1 MSFWK
6 LWGLDYLCGLYREVF
21 ANILDPFPVLKRKEA
36 RTFGEYISKRKCLE
50 EYDKIRTILN
60 DEWGR
65 ILKLPENAIITREK
79 ITDYL
84 LKWQPDNDKS
94 KFLEGAGY
102 SSGNWERLLEDI
114 RTQILPVEAELMRKT
129 AYGDLFR
136 IRGKLLG
143 PNGVSIRV
151 ITIWMTEDA
160 SRQTKF
166 ITLFPDK
173 EG

>member
-1 MSFWK
+1 MK
-6 LWGLDYLCGLYREVF
+6 
-21 ANILDPFPVLKRKEA
+21 
-36 RTFGEYISKRKCLE
+36 IS
-50 EYDKIRTILN
+50 
-60 DEWGR
+60 
-65 ILKLPENAIITREK
+65 ENAIITREK

-94 KFLEGAGY
+94 KFLARAGY
-102 SSGNWERLLEDI
+102 SSDNWQRLLEDI
-114 RTQILPVEAELMRKT
+114 RTQILRIEAELMRKT

-143 PNGVSIRV
+143 PNGVSLRV
-151 ITIWMTEDA
+151 ITVWMAEYA

>member
-1 MSFWK
+1 M
-6 LWGLDYLCGLYREVF
+6 
-21 ANILDPFPVLKRKEA
+21 
-36 RTFGEYISKRKCLE
+36 
-50 EYDKIRTILN
+50 
-60 DEWGR
+60 
-65 ILKLPENAIITREK
+65 KLPAESIISSEK
-79 ITDYL
+79 ITEYL

-94 KFLEGAGY
+94 EFLAQAGY
-102 SSGNWERLLEDI
+102 SSDNWQRLLDDI
-114 RTQILPVEAELMRKT
+114 RAQILPMEAELIRKT

-143 PNGVSIRV
+143 PNGVLLRV
-151 ITIWMTEDA
+151 ITVWMEEYV

>member
-1 MSFWK
+1 M
-6 LWGLDYLCGLYREVF
+6 
-21 ANILDPFPVLKRKEA
+21 
-36 RTFGEYISKRKCLE
+36 
-50 EYDKIRTILN
+50 
-60 DEWGR
+60 
-65 ILKLPENAIITREK
+65 KLPENAVITPEK

-94 KFLEGAGY
+94 KFLARAGY
-102 SSGNWERLLEDI
+102 SLGNWRRILEDI

-136 IRGKLLG
+136 IRGELLG
-143 PNGVSIRV
+143 PNGVSLKV
-151 ITIWMTEDA
+151 ITIWIREDA

>member
-1 MSFWK
+1 MRLPDDSIISPEK
-6 LWGLDYLCGLYREVF
+6 LTE
-21 ANILDPFPVLKRKEA
+21 
-36 RTFGEYISKRKCLE
+36 
-50 EYDKIRTILN
+50 
-60 DEWGR
+60 
-65 ILKLPENAIITREK
+65 
-79 ITDYL
+79 YL

-94 KFLEGAGY
+94 KFLAQAGY
-102 SSGNWERLLEDI
+102 SSDNWQRLLEDI
-114 RTQILPVEAELMRKT
+114 RAQILPMEAELMRKT

-143 PNGVSIRV
+143 PNGVSIRIV
-151 ITIWMTEDA
+151 TVWMEEYA

>member
-1 MSFWK
+1 MK
-6 LWGLDYLCGLYREVF
+6 LLH
-21 ANILDPFPVLKRKEA
+21 
-36 RTFGEYISKRKCLE
+36 
-50 EYDKIRTILN
+50 
-60 DEWGR
+60 
-65 ILKLPENAIITREK
+65 NAVITPEK

-94 KFLEGAGY
+94 KFLARAGY
-102 SSGNWERLLEDI
+102 SADNWRRLLEDI
-114 RTQILPVEAELMRKT
+114 RIQILPMEAELMRKT
-129 AYGDLFR
+129 AYGELFR

-143 PNGVSIRV
+143 PNGVSLKIT
-151 ITIWMTEDA
+151 TIWMKEVA

>member
-1 MSFWK
+1 M
-6 LWGLDYLCGLYREVF
+6 
-21 ANILDPFPVLKRKEA
+21 
-36 RTFGEYISKRKCLE
+36 
-50 EYDKIRTILN
+50 
-60 DEWGR
+60 
-65 ILKLPENAIITREK
+65 KLPENAIITREK

-94 KFLEGAGY
+94 KFLARAGY
-102 SSGNWERLLEDI
+102 SSENWQRLLEDI

>member
-1 MSFWK
+1 
-6 LWGLDYLCGLYREVF
+6 
-21 ANILDPFPVLKRKEA
+21 
-36 RTFGEYISKRKCLE
+36 
-50 EYDKIRTILN
+50 
-60 DEWGR
+60 
-65 ILKLPENAIITREK
+65 LKLPENAIITREK

-84 LKWQPDNDKS
+84 LKWQADNDKS

-143 PNGVSIRV
+143 PNGVSI
-151 ITIWMTEDA
+151 
-160 SRQTKF
+160 
-166 ITLFPDK
+166 
-173 EG
+173 G